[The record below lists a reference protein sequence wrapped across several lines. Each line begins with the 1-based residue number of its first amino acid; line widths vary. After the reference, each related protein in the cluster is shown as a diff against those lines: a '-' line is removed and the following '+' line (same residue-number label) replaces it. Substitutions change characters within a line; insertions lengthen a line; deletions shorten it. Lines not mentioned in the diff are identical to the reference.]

1 MFSEPIGYKWRENVL
16 DKRARHHKINY
27 IEFAA
32 TNLEATK
39 KFFNDVFGWEFTDYG
54 PEYTAYEGRG
64 IDCGFYQSEKVSD
77 SSNGAAL
84 PVFYSENLEESER
97 RIIRAGGT
105 IVREIFDFP
114 GGRRFQ
120 FREPSGN
127 ELGVWSDIS

>member
-1 MFSEPIGYKWRENVL
+1 ML

>member
-1 MFSEPIGYKWRENVL
+1 ML

-54 PEYTAYEGRG
+54 PDYTAYEGRG

-120 FREPSGN
+120 FR
-127 ELGVWSDIS
+127 L

>member
-1 MFSEPIGYKWRENVL
+1 ML

-84 PVFYSENLEESER
+84 PVFS
-97 RIIRAGGT
+97 I
-105 IVREIFDFP
+105 
-114 GGRRFQ
+114 
-120 FREPSGN
+120 
-127 ELGVWSDIS
+127 

>member
-1 MFSEPIGYKWRENVL
+1 ML

-39 KFFNDVFGWEFTDYG
+39 KFFNEVFGWEFTDYG

-64 IDCGFYQSEKVSD
+64 IDCGFYQAEKVSD

-97 RIIRAGGT
+97 RIIRSGGT